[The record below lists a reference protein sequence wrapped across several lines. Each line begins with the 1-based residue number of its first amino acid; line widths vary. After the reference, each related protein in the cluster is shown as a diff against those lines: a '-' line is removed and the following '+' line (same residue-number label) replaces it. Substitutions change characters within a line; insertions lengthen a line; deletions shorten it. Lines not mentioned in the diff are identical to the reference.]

1 MYNSQFIKYGVIF
14 LAGLLL
20 SAYMFYAINAKY
32 IARNNATIETAIFK
46 VELKLNR
53 ELNKI
58 NLAIESMSVFFQN
71 TDEVSQELF
80 EEFTAPFAE
89 DLYGLQLLAWAQK
102 SDGSE
107 DQQVL
112 LEKSKSGNFIPITS
126 VKGTGSNQNGN
137 PYRYITHLVHPMPNN
152 QDMLGYNLYSN
163 QIGKTID
170 NTVSTRKIAYSDP
183 LYLVKESRKSPG
195 FMPILVVMDST
206 ERNPKG
212 IVFGEFQMDKLINKT
227 LEFELP
233 ILNLAIRDATFIDTP
248 LYNTIDSIS
257 TKGEE
262 PIDKIN
268 IKTGDRNW
276 EVSILPKEQLTSY
289 PHALESYFALLMGLA
304 STLLLII
311 VVRQRDQYQN
321 DLIQEVALR
330 TVELEESNKLKENL
344 LREIHHRVKNN
355 LQITSSLINLQKRKL
370 TDKET
375 IQALESSQGRISAI
389 ALIHQ
394 KIYQDEGA
402 KAVDL
407 KGYLVDLINS
417 HKNISPTVRYE
428 ISCPPISIDLDTA
441 VPIAIIT
448 SELVINAFKHA
459 FSNENDEALLRIAV
473 TILKDDSI
481 NITISDN
488 GTGLPKNFEISKTI
502 GLGFEIIQKL
512 CRQIGAKFSFA
523 TSATGTD
530 FTLVFKQRI
539 PS

>member
-1 MYNSQFIKYGVIF
+1 MYNSQLLKYGIIL
-14 LAGLLL
+14 LAGLFL
-20 SAYMFYAINAKY
+20 SAYMFYAINDKY
-32 IARNNATIETAIFK
+32 RARNNATIETAIFK
-46 VELKLNR
+46 VELKLTR
-53 ELNKI
+53 ELEKI
-58 NLAIESMSVFFQN
+58 NLAIESMAVFFQN

-80 EEFTAPFAE
+80 VEFTSPFVD
-89 DLYGLQLLAWAQK
+89 DLYGVRFLAWAKK
-102 SDGSE
+102 SDASE
-107 DQQVL
+107 TQEVPPA
-112 LEKSKSGNFIPITS
+112 KSKSGNYFA
-126 VKGTGSNQNGN
+126 VAGTNGAVTLKN
-137 PYRYITHLVHPMPNN
+137 ENTYRYVTRLIHPMSDN
-152 QDMLGYNLYSN
+152 QDKLGYNLYSD
-163 QIGKTID
+163 QIAKTID

-183 LYLVKESRKSPG
+183 LYLQQYGQGPLG
-195 FMPILVVMDST
+195 FIPILVVMDST
-206 ERNPKG
+206 ERNPSG
-212 IVFGEFQMDKLINKT
+212 VVFGEFEMDKLIDKT

-233 ILNLAIRDATFIDTP
+233 ILNLAIRDTLFNASP
-248 LYNTIDSIS
+248 LYDMIGANATIDD
-257 TKGEE
+257 E
-262 PIDKIN
+262 PMDKIAVK
-268 IKTGDRNW
+268 IADRNW
-276 EVSILPKEQLTSY
+276 EVSILPKAQLTAY
-289 PHALESYFALLMGLA
+289 PHALESYFALLLGLA

-311 VVRQRDQYQN
+311 VVRQRDRYQN

-330 TVELEESNKLKENL
+330 TAELEDSNKLKENL

-417 HKNISPTVRYE
+417 HKNISPAVHYE
-428 ISCPPISIDLDTA
+428 ISCPKISIDLDTA

-459 FSNENDEALLRIAV
+459 FSNEDEAALLKITV
-473 TILKDDSI
+473 TVLEDDHI
-481 NITISDN
+481 NLTISDN
-488 GTGLPKNFEISKTI
+488 GKGLPKNFEITKTN

-512 CRQIGAKFSFA
+512 CRQIGAKFSFQ
-523 TSATGTD
+523 TSEAGTD